1 MHKNH
6 LERQIKEQNRR
17 LNNLERRPIQ
27 RRNPPRSQTRE
38 LVGDLVGLAIVGGVL
53 NSLKK

>member
-1 MHKNH
+1 MHKNNH
-6 LERQIKEQNRR
+6 LEREIKEQNRR
-17 LNNLERRPIQ
+17 LNNLERRP
-27 RRNPPRSQTRE
+27 RNPPRSQTRE